1 MSISTELSEK
11 SISAAIS
18 AIEIYNKPDFSY
30 REEAFS
36 LLMVNAWELLIKA
49 KWLADRDNDLSTL
62 YVMEN
67 HADGG
72 EKPKVNRSGNPITH
86 GVHYLAL
93 KLSDDPDSGLEK
105 PCFDNIQALVEV
117 RDNSAH
123 FVNKDLY
130 FGRRILEIGTASLR
144 NYVHLATEWF
154 QLDLS
159 KYNFF
164 LMPISFYH
172 GFESILPPD
181 DALYP
186 EQVKKLLQYLDSLQ
200 EEDALLEETS
210 SQHVALRME
219 TRLVRGKKAE
229 AIEFKWTNDPA
240 APAVALR
247 EEDVSKN
254 YPLTYREL
262 TDALRRRYSD
272 FLENRA
278 YHRLRRVV
286 EKENKYCLVRLL
298 NPNNPNSTKQ
308 RFYNPNIFQDFD
320 KHYEKRKKP

>member
-1 MSISTELSEK
+1 MSTSTELSEK
-11 SISAAIS
+11 SIAAAIS

-49 KWLADRDNDLSTL
+49 KWLADRDEDLSTL
-62 YVMEN
+62 YVMGSN
-67 HADGG
+67 ADG
-72 EKPKVNRSGNPITH
+72 EEPKINRSGNPITH
-86 GVHYLAL
+86 GIHYLAL

-105 PCFDNIQALVEV
+105 PCFDNIQALVEI

-200 EEDALLEETS
+200 EEDAPLEETS

-229 AIEFKWTNDPA
+229 AIEFKWTNDPN
-240 APAVALR
+240 APAVTLR

-278 YHRLRRVV
+278 YHRLRKEV

-298 NPNNPNSTKQ
+298 NPNNQNSTKQ
-308 RFYNPNIFQDFD
+308 RFYNPNIFQEFD
-320 KHYEKRKKP
+320 QHYEKRKKP